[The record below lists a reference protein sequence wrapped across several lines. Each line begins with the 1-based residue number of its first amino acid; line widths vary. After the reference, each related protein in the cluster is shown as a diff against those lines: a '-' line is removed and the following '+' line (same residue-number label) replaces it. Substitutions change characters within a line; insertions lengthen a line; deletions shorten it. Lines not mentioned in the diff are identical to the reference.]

1 MRCDCG
7 MMFLLFI
14 LGILKTEEGRK
25 VAFIPGLKVP
35 LTIVK
40 SDGGYT
46 YDTSDAA
53 CIRQRISEEKAD
65 WLIYVTDAGQV
76 RCDSLP
82 SSQLSLLFDSALS
95 RKRKHCPI

>member
-1 MRCDCG
+1 MIDNSVSHDCDV
-7 MMFLLFI
+7 MSLL
-14 LGILKTEEGRK
+14 LSGILKTEDGRQI
-25 VAFIPGLKVP
+25 AFVPGLKVP

-65 WLIYVTDAGQV
+65 WLIYITDAGQV
-76 RCDSLP
+76 RLKSI
-82 SSQLSLLFDSALS
+82 SN
-95 RKRKHCPI
+95 

>member
-1 MRCDCG
+1 
-7 MMFLLFI
+7 MMSLLFI

-65 WLIYVTDAGQV
+65 WLIYITDAGQV
-76 RCDSLP
+76 R
-82 SSQLSLLFDSALS
+82 
-95 RKRKHCPI
+95 